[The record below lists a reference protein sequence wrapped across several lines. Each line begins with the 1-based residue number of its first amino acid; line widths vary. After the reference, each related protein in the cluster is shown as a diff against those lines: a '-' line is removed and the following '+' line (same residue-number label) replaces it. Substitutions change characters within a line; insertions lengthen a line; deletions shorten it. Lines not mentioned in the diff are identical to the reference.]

1 MLHQFVPATVLFG
14 CSLLAACSPRV
25 DVLARLPSPDG
36 RLDAVHAQPKTG
48 ATVGFVDWV
57 YIVPHGAN
65 PKGEPIFVADKVSP
79 ALNIQWSGPSLMIEA
94 QTARVFTSASGAK
107 VGGSVVPVR
116 VQVANRVD

>member
-1 MLHQFVPATVLFG
+1 MPRHFVPAAVCLILT
-14 CSLLAACSPRV
+14 SCSPRV

-65 PKGEPIFVADKVSP
+65 PEGKPIFVADKVSP
-79 ALNIQWSGPSLMIEA
+79 ALNIQWSGSSLTIRA
-94 QTARVFTSASGAK
+94 QTARVFTSVSGAK
-107 VGGSVVPVR
+107 VRGSVVPIR
-116 VQVANRVD
+116 VQVTNWED